1 MDTARGGR
9 LSSLVLM
16 VLAVVAGVV
25 GAFVGLAVGVAIGRR
40 ESVRLRTAT
49 ASLEA
54 ALRENVV
61 PVVEMRARELGV
73 VFVSIPPP
81 DVSSP
86 IPNPTATVAHLQN
99 LCRGISE
106 REQAN
111 SMALSDTVQ
120 IARSDVAHLSK
131 LQNK

>member
-1 MDTARGGR
+1 M
-9 LSSLVLM
+9 LVA
-16 VLAVVAGVV
+16 VAAVVAG
-25 GAFVGLAVGVAIGRR
+25 AVGTVLGLLIGLRIGRR
-40 ESVRLRTAT
+40 EVTRMRNA
-49 ASLEA
+49 ASEIESS
-54 ALRENVV
+54 LRENVV

-86 IPNPTATVAHLQN
+86 LPNPSATVSHLQN
-99 LCRGISE
+99 LCRGIHE

-131 LQNK
+131 LQSK

>member
-1 MDTARGGR
+1 M
-9 LSSLVLM
+9 LVTI
-16 VLAVVAGVV
+16 AAGVI
-25 GAFVGLAVGVAIGRR
+25 GTIVGLLVGLGIGRR
-40 ESVRLRTAT
+40 GMGPLRTAVGAIE
-49 ASLEA
+49 AS
-54 ALRENVV
+54 LRENVV

-86 IPNPTATVAHLQN
+86 MPNPTATVAHLTN
-99 LCRGISE
+99 LCRGIHE

-131 LQNK
+131 LQSK

>member
-1 MDTARGGR
+1 M
-9 LSSLVLM
+9 M
-16 VLAVVAGVV
+16 VAVVAGVV
-25 GAFVGLAVGVAIGRR
+25 GTILGLLVGLGIGRR
-40 ESVRLRTAT
+40 EAARMRGTA
-49 ASLEA
+49 AEIESS
-54 ALRENVV
+54 LRENVV

-86 IPNPTATVAHLQN
+86 LPNPHATVAHLGN
-99 LCRGISE
+99 LCRGIHE

-131 LQNK
+131 VGSK

>member
-1 MDTARGGR
+1 MFVAE
-9 LSSLVLM
+9 
-16 VLAVVAGVV
+16 AVAAGVF
-25 GAFVGLAVGVAIGRR
+25 GMIVGLLVGLWVGRR
-40 ESVRLRTAT
+40 KVTRLLGGDSEMET
-49 ASLEA
+49 S
-54 ALRENVV
+54 LRETVV

-86 IPNPTATVAHLQN
+86 LPNPAATVAHLQL
-99 LCRGISE
+99 LCRGIHE

-120 IARSDVAHLSK
+120 ITRSDVAHLAKVESK
-131 LQNK
+131 

>member
-1 MDTARGGR
+1 MPGR
-9 LSSLVLM
+9 MIVTI
-16 VLAVVAGVV
+16 VAGVLGTV
-25 GAFVGLAVGVAIGRR
+25 VGLLVGLAIGRR
-40 ESVRLRTAT
+40 ELGRMRGA
-49 ASLEA
+49 ASEMESS
-54 ALRENVV
+54 LRENVV
-61 PVVEMRARELGV
+61 PIVEIRARELGV

-86 IPNPTATVAHLQN
+86 LPNPAATVSHLQN
-99 LCRGISE
+99 LCRGIHE

-131 LQNK
+131 LQSK